1 MEGMKRIERV
11 LKYEGRILD
20 VYDDVM
26 ESPTGHIAHWDFV
39 SHRKGASALVAV
51 TEEGKILMV
60 RQYRN
65 AVDRETL
72 EIPAGCR
79 DSAQEAWIDCA
90 ARELE
95 EEIGYRA
102 GNITHLVTVASAVGY
117 CDEIVE
123 VFLATGLQKGKQN
136 WDEDEFIETESY
148 TTDELE
154 EMIYSGKIQD
164 SKTIAGVMAYINYRE
179 KDKKR

>member
-1 MEGMKRIERV
+1 MDGMKRIDRV
-11 LKYEGRILD
+11 LKYEGKILD
-20 VYDDVM
+20 VCDDVM

-39 SHRKGASALVAV
+39 HHRKGAAALIAV
-51 TEEGKILMV
+51 DEEGRILLV

-79 DSAQEAWIDCA
+79 DSVEEAWIDCA

-102 GNITHLVTVASAVGY
+102 GHLTHLVTVASAVGY

-123 VFLATGLQKGKQN
+123 VFLATDLTRGKQH
-136 WDEDEFIETESY
+136 WDEDEFIETERY
-148 TTDELE
+148 PLE
-154 EMIYSGKIQD
+154 KLREMIFDGKIQD
-164 SKTIAGVMAYINYRE
+164 AKTIAGVLAYAE
-179 KDKKR
+179 KCQNG

>member
-1 MEGMKRIERV
+1 MEGMKRIDHV
-11 LKYEGRILD
+11 LKYEGRTLD

-26 ESPTGHIAHWDFV
+26 ESPRGDIAHWDFV
-39 SHRKGASALVAV
+39 HHRKSAAAIVPV
-51 TEEGKILMV
+51 MDDGRILMV

-79 DSAQEAWIDCA
+79 NSVQEEFIDCA

-102 GNITHLVTVASAVGY
+102 GSLEHLTRVASAVGY
-117 CDEIVE
+117 CDEIVD
-123 VFLATGLQKGKQN
+123 VFLATDLVKSKCH
-136 WDEDEFIETESY
+136 WDEDEFIEFEMY
-148 TTDELE
+148 TTEELKQKIFE
-154 EMIYSGKIQD
+154 GTIQD
-164 SKTIAGVMAYINYRE
+164 SKTIAGILAYEIR
-179 KDKKR
+179 KTDS

>member
-1 MEGMKRIERV
+1 MEGMKRIDRV

-39 SHRKGASALVAV
+39 AHRKSAAAVVAV

-79 DSAQEAWIDCA
+79 NCVEEKWIDCA
-90 ARELE
+90 SRELE
-95 EEIGYRA
+95 EEIGYCA
-102 GNITHLVTVASAVGY
+102 GSLTHLVTVASAVGY
-117 CDEIVE
+117 CNEIVE
-123 VFLATGLQKGKQN
+123 VFLATGLTRGSKH

-148 TTDELE
+148 TPEELK
-154 EMIYSGKIQD
+154 EMIFEGKIQD
-164 SKTIAGVMAYINYRE
+164 SKTIAGVLAYIT
-179 KDKKR
+179 KTL

>member
-1 MEGMKRIERV
+1 MEGMKRVDRI

-26 ESPTGHIAHWDFV
+26 ESPTGHIAHWDYV
-39 SHRKGASALVAV
+39 HHRKGAAAVVPV
-51 TEEGKILMV
+51 TEDGHILMV

-79 DSAQEAWIDCA
+79 NSTEEEWIDCA
-90 ARELE
+90 SREIE

-102 GNITHLVTVASAVGY
+102 GGLEHLVSVASAVGY
-117 CDEIVE
+117 SSEVVE
-123 VFLATGLQKGKQN
+123 VFLATGLTRGKQH

-148 TTDELE
+148 TPEELE
-154 EMIYSGKIQD
+154 EMIYSGKIRD
-164 SKTIAGVMAYINYRE
+164 SKTIAGVLAYITKY
-179 KDKKR
+179 KS

>member
-1 MEGMKRIERV
+1 MEGMKRIDRI

-26 ESPTGHIAHWDFV
+26 ESPTGHIAHWDYV
-39 SHRKGASALVAV
+39 HHRKGAAAVVPV
-51 TEEGKILMV
+51 TEDGHILLV

-79 DSAQEAWIDCA
+79 KNTEEEWIDCA
-90 ARELE
+90 SREIE

-102 GNITHLVTVASAVGY
+102 GDLTHLVSVASAVGY
-117 CDEIVE
+117 SSEVVE
-123 VFLATGLQKGKQN
+123 VFLATGLTRGKKN

-148 TTDELE
+148 TPEELR
-154 EMIYSGKIQD
+154 EMILEGEIQD
-164 SKTIAGVMAYINYRE
+164 SKTIAGILAYLT
-179 KDKKR
+179 KAL